1 MTHTTVQPPV
11 SAGAPLAGTGVSI
24 EIEGVVKRYRTMTAV
39 DHVSLTVEPGE
50 FLTLL
55 GSSGSGK
62 STLLNIIA
70 GFCSA
75 DAGRVAVGGRDLTRV
90 PPHKRDLGMVFQHYA
105 LFPHLN
111 VWDNVAF
118 PLRRRKIAKA
128 AVAERVR
135 QALDVVELGRLAK
148 RRPAQLSGGQQQRVA
163 LARALVFQPQA
174 LLMDEPLGALDKR
187 LRQQLQVEI
196 RRLHRELGT
205 TFVFVTHDQE
215 EALAM
220 SDRIAVLRDGR
231 LVQVG
236 TPVELYER
244 PGSRYVAE
252 FLGESNIFT
261 GRCSRGTFVD
271 ETSGAS
277 FAVADHHAGDALV
290 VRPEHVGLAAVG
302 GPVPAGHN
310 AVDGLVREVSY
321 LGTGLRVDLDLPDGR
336 RVIARTGTRDTH
348 TARVGDTVI
357 AHWDPDHALAVTDDV
372 LPAASTAATAASTAA

>member
-1 MTHTTVQPPV
+1 MAHTN
-11 SAGAPLAGTGVSI
+11 ALAGTGVSI
-24 EIEGVVKRYRTMTAV
+24 EIDGVVKRYRTMTAV

-70 GFCSA
+70 GFISA
-75 DAGRVAVGGRDLTRV
+75 DAGRVAVGGRDLTKV

-105 LFPHLN
+105 LFPHMN
-111 VWDNVAF
+111 VRDNVAF
-118 PLRRRKIAKA
+118 PLRRRKVAKA
-128 AVAERVR
+128 EIAQRVQ
-135 QALDVVELGRLAK
+135 QALDVVELGRLAE

-163 LARALVFQPQA
+163 LARALVFQPEA

-187 LRQQLQVEI
+187 LREQLQVEI
-196 RRLHRELGT
+196 KRLHRELGT

-244 PGSRYVAE
+244 PASRYVAE

-261 GRCSRGTFVD
+261 GRCDQGTFVD
-271 ETSGAS
+271 TTTGVS
-277 FAVADHHAGDALV
+277 FAVADHHVGDALV
-290 VRPEHVGLAAVG
+290 VRPEHVELAAVG
-302 GPVPAGHN
+302 ATLASGRN
-310 AVDGLVREVSY
+310 AINGTVREVTY
-321 LGTGLRVDLDLPDGR
+321 LGSGLRVDLDLPDGR
-336 RVIARTGTRDTH
+336 RVIARTGTRGIH
-348 TARVGDTVI
+348 VPQVGEGVV
-357 AHWDPDHALAVTDDV
+357 AHWDPDHALAVADDV
-372 LPAASTAATAASTAA
+372 ISDAKSDPGPDAGSASAA

>member
-1 MTHTTVQPPV
+1 MATATPTPTRT
-11 SAGAPLAGTGVSI
+11 SLASTGVSI
-24 EIEGVVKRYRTMTAV
+24 EIDEIVKRYGTMTAV

-70 GFCSA
+70 GFISA
-75 DAGRVAVGGRDLTRV
+75 DSGRVAVGGRDLTRV

-105 LFPHLN
+105 LFPHMD

-118 PLRRRKIAKA
+118 PLRRRKTSKA
-128 AVAERVR
+128 DVATRV
-135 QALDVVELGRLAK
+135 QAALDVVELGGLAK
-148 RRPAQLSGGQQQRVA
+148 RRPSQLSGGQQQRVA

-187 LRQQLQVEI
+187 LREQLQVEI
-196 RRLHRELGT
+196 KRLHRELGT

-231 LVQVG
+231 LVQIG

-244 PGSRYVAE
+244 PSSRYVAE

-261 GRCSRGTFVD
+261 GSCADGRFVD
-271 ETSGAS
+271 QATGAA
-277 FAVADHHAGDALV
+277 FAVADHHVGDALV
-290 VRPEHVGLAAVG
+290 VRPEHVALAAVG
-302 GPVPAGHN
+302 GPVPGSHN
-310 AVDGLVREVSY
+310 AVTGTTREVTY
-321 LGTGLRVDLDLPDGR
+321 LGAGLRVDLDLSDGR

-348 TARVGDTVI
+348 VPQVGDRVV
-357 AHWDPDHALAVTDDV
+357 AHWNPDHALAVTDDV
-372 LPAASTAATAASTAA
+372 EPAGAGAATAA

>member
-1 MTHTTVQPPV
+1 
-11 SAGAPLAGTGVSI
+11 VSI
-24 EIEGVVKRYRTMTAV
+24 EIDQVVKRYRTMTAV
-39 DHVSLTVEPGE
+39 DHVSLVVEPGE

-70 GFCSA
+70 GFISA
-75 DAGRVAVGGRDLTRV
+75 DSGRVGVGGRDLTRV

-105 LFPHLN
+105 LFPHMD

-118 PLRRRKIAKA
+118 PLRRRRISKA
-128 AVAERVR
+128 DVATRV
-135 QALDVVELGRLAK
+135 QAALDVVELGGLAK
-148 RRPAQLSGGQQQRVA
+148 RRPSQLSGGQQQRVA

-187 LRQQLQVEI
+187 LREQLQVEI
-196 RRLHRELGT
+196 KRLHRELGT

-244 PGSRYVAE
+244 PSSRYVAE

-261 GRCSRGTFVD
+261 GSCAGGRFVD
-271 ETSGAS
+271 EATGAV
-277 FAVADHHAGDALV
+277 FAVADHHVGDALV
-290 VRPEHVGLAAVG
+290 VRPEHVALAPVG
-302 GPVPAGHN
+302 GPVPASHN
-310 AVDGLVREVSY
+310 AVTGRTREVTY
-321 LGTGLRVDLDLPDGR
+321 LGAGLRIDLDLPDGR
-336 RVIARTGTRDTH
+336 RLIARTGTRDTH
-348 TARVGDTVI
+348 VPQVGDNVV
-357 AHWDPDHALAVTDDV
+357 AHWKPDHALAVTDDV
-372 LPAASTAATAASTAA
+372 APAGASAGTSA

>member
-1 MTHTTVQPPV
+1 MAHTTVQPPLTK
-11 SAGAPLAGTGVSI
+11 GAALSGTGVSI
-24 EIEGVVKRYRTMTAV
+24 EIDGVVKRYRTMTAV

-70 GFCSA
+70 GFSSA
-75 DAGRVAVGGRDLTRV
+75 DAGRVSVGGRDLTSV

-105 LFPHLN
+105 LFPHMN

-118 PLRRRKIAKA
+118 PLRRRKIARA
-128 AVAERVR
+128 AIADRVQ

-187 LRQQLQVEI
+187 LREQLQVEI

-205 TFVFVTHDQE
+205 TFVFVTHDQD

-244 PGSRYVAE
+244 PDSRYVAE

-261 GRCSRGTFVD
+261 GRCSHGTFVD

-277 FAVADHHAGDALV
+277 FAVADHHVGDALV
-290 VRPEHVGLAAVG
+290 VRPEHVALAAAG
-302 GPVPAGHN
+302 GPVPAGRN
-310 AVDGLVREVSY
+310 AVDGLVREVTY
-321 LGTGLRVDLDLPDGR
+321 LGAGLRVDLDLPDGR

-348 TARVGDTVI
+348 VAQVGDTVI
-357 AHWDPDHALAVTDDV
+357 AHWDPDHALAVNDDV
-372 LPAASTAATAASTAA
+372 VPAATAATTAA

>member
-1 MTHTTVQPPV
+1 MAPTTVQPPV
-11 SAGAPLAGTGVSI
+11 TAGTALAGTGVAI
-24 EIEGVVKRYRTMTAV
+24 EIDGVVKRYRTMTAV

-70 GFCSA
+70 GFIPA
-75 DAGRVAVGGRDLTRV
+75 DSGRVAVGGRDLTNM

-105 LFPHLN
+105 LFPHMS

-118 PLRRRKIAKA
+118 PLRRRKVAKSQIAD
-128 AVAERVR
+128 RVQ
-135 QALDVVELGRLAK
+135 QALDVVELGRLAE

-163 LARALVFQPQA
+163 LARALVFRPQA

-196 RRLHRELGT
+196 KRLHRELGT

-244 PGSRYVAE
+244 PASRYVAE

-261 GRCSRGTFVD
+261 GRCARGAFVD
-271 ETSGAS
+271 ATSGAS
-277 FAVADHHAGDALV
+277 FAVADHHVGDALV
-290 VRPEHVGLAAVG
+290 VRPEHVRLATVA
-302 GPVPAGHN
+302 GPVPSGHN
-310 AVDGLVREVSY
+310 AVTGVAHEVTY
-321 LGTGLRVDLDLPDGR
+321 LGAGLRVDLDLPDGR

-348 TARVGDTVI
+348 VPQVGDTVV

-372 LPAASTAATAASTAA
+372 VPTAASVA

>member
-1 MTHTTVQPPV
+1 MANTTAQPPV
-11 SAGAPLAGTGVSI
+11 IAGTALAGTGVSI
-24 EIEGVVKRYRTMTAV
+24 EIEGVVKRYRNVTAV
-39 DHVSLTVEPGE
+39 DHVSLTIEPGE

-62 STLLNIIA
+62 STVLNIIA
-70 GFCSA
+70 GFIPA
-75 DAGRVAVGGRDLTRV
+75 DAGRISVGGRDLTKV
-90 PPHKRDLGMVFQHYA
+90 PPYKRDLGMVFQHYA
-105 LFPHLN
+105 LFPHMN

-118 PLRRRKIAKA
+118 PLRRRKITRAD
-128 AVAERVR
+128 VAERVQ
-135 QALDVVELGRLAK
+135 QALDVVELGQLAK
-148 RRPAQLSGGQQQRVA
+148 RRPDQLSGGQQQRVA
-163 LARALVFQPQA
+163 LARALVFQPHA

-187 LRQQLQVEI
+187 LREQLQVEI
-196 RRLHRELGT
+196 KRLHRELGT

-244 PGSRYVAE
+244 PISRYVAE

-261 GRCSRGTFVD
+261 GRCAGGTFVD
-271 ETSGAS
+271 EVSGSS
-277 FAVADHHAGDALV
+277 FAVADHHVGDALV
-290 VRPEHVGLAAVG
+290 VRPEHVTLAPVG
-302 GPVPAGHN
+302 GPMPSGHN
-310 AVDGLVREVSY
+310 AVDGLVREVTY

-336 RVIARTGTRDTH
+336 RIIARTGTRNVH
-348 TARVGDTVI
+348 VPQVGETVV

-372 LPAASTAATAASTAA
+372 VPAAPTAAA